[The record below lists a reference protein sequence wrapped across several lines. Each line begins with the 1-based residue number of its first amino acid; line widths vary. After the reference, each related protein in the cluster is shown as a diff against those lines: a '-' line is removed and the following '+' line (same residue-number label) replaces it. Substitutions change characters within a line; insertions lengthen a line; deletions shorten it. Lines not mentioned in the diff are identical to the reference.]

1 MVFEKRFCC
10 TYLHMQLFSFSY
22 GIPSVVGAI
31 QQSPCGLSPTSFS
44 NVWQQG
50 NKIFKR
56 NLISS
61 IQCEFATYR
70 RVYFRSAMDC
80 HICGF
85 ELGADLVSEHCH
97 LTRKYSSATQ
107 NQCNFKNIFTG
118 LIPVI
123 LHNLSGYDSHVIMQG
138 LTIVL
143 TFYEKQLGIYCCNLS
158 KKEI

>member
-1 MVFEKRFCC
+1 
-10 TYLHMQLFSFSY
+10 MQLFSFSY

-61 IQCEFATYR
+61 IQCELATYR
-70 RVYFRSAMDC
+70 RACFKSAMDC

-143 TFYEKQLGIYCCNLS
+143 SFYEKQLGIYCRKLN
-158 KKEI
+158 KKKI

>member
-1 MVFEKRFCC
+1 
-10 TYLHMQLFSFSY
+10 
-22 GIPSVVGAI
+22 
-31 QQSPCGLSPTSFS
+31 
-44 NVWQQG
+44 
-50 NKIFKR
+50 
-56 NLISS
+56 
-61 IQCEFATYR
+61 
-70 RVYFRSAMDC
+70 MDC

-97 LTRKYSSATQ
+97 LTRKYSGATQ